1 MESDCVCS
9 PSTRQEPSLHNDDVD
24 TSDVCR
30 CADVCLSIGDYLW
43 FAWPF
48 RRRHLELIV
57 HLISRQ
63 TQRRTNDRQTYIYR
77 EKCGDL
83 KKCGSWACARGLTRY
98 ICAAVCLQRK
108 SSCLV
113 SVCGECVILCLMNT
127 VYHPL
132 ADTNLFGITR
142 RTLHYLR
149 LRHLRRIYIDAFT
162 PFHK

>member
-1 MESDCVCS
+1 MIVFVLQALDRS
-9 PSTRQEPSLHNDDVD
+9 PHYIMMMLTRRMCADALMYAYRLEIIYDSPGH
-24 TSDVCR
+24 SDVVIWNWSFISSAGR
-30 CADVCLSIGDYLW
+30 RSDAQTIGKHIYTVRSVEILKS
-43 FAWPF
+43 AA
-48 RRRHLELIV
+48 LE
-57 HLISRQ
+57 H
-63 TQRRTNDRQTYIYR
+63 
-77 EKCGDL
+77 
-83 KKCGSWACARGLTRY
+83 AH
-98 ICAAVCLQRK
+98 AAVCLQRK